1 MKPLTTNQY
10 LGTLQALLLL
20 TLLGMV
26 AWFLYHTHTAVPH
39 GDDFC
44 YGIKVSEH
52 GVLGAVWNEYI
63 QWGGR
68 FTSATLISIAMQG
81 RSLITYNVWIIPLLI
96 LLALY
101 VSVHLF
107 TKRLGITSWT
117 LVLALYVALVASIN
131 WWESLLWLSGGITYG
146 LSFVL
151 FLVLLGFEI
160 HLFISKGGSIPSVF
174 KITLYGLLSVVLA
187 GFNEVIAVTHFALL
201 GLCLIVLLQTK
212 MDKARVQIFIF
223 LLACA
228 FIGLLIV
235 NFAPGN
241 DVRMTFLSKQ
251 MLVSSLIKSF
261 LLFFDQCMVA
271 IIISM
276 LFFGS
281 IMHLFRFSMPTV
293 ELTQIRPWV
302 LMIPLSIMAA
312 IFVRMYTGGSLGP
325 LRAQSID
332 FVLSTVEGLLLALL
346 CYQPSTKALA
356 GVSPLAKDTICF
368 VLALILIALF
378 PSPDGKWWYTLRQQY
393 ADTRYQQFLQPYLE
407 QSSKNPD
414 SFVTIPRFDTHEL
427 KPGQRRPR
435 TIWDGDF
442 TNNPQ
447 DWTNQCFSKFYRL
460 RGMQVVD

>member
-1 MKPLTTNQY
+1 MRA
-10 LGTLQALLLL
+10 LQALFLI

-26 AWFLYHTHTAVPH
+26 VWFLYHTHTAVPH

-44 YGIKVSEH
+44 YGLKVSEH
-52 GVLGAVWNEYI
+52 GVWGTVWNEYL

-68 FTSATLISIAMQG
+68 FTSAALISLAMQG
-81 RSLITYNVWIIPLLI
+81 GALITYYVWIIPLLI
-96 LLALY
+96 LLTLF
-101 VSVHLF
+101 VSVYLF
-107 TKRLGITSWT
+107 TRRLGITS
-117 LVLALYVALVASIN
+117 LPIVLALYVALVASIN
-131 WWESLLWLSGGITYG
+131 WWESLLWLTGGITYG
-146 LSFVL
+146 LSFAL
-151 FLVLLGFEI
+151 FLVLLGVEI
-160 HLFISKGGSIPSVF
+160 HLFASKGNNTPSAL
-174 KITLYGLLSVVLA
+174 KIALYGLLSIVLA
-187 GFNEVIAVTHFALL
+187 GFNEVIAVMHVTLL
-201 GLCLIVLLQTK
+201 GLCLIMLLRTK
-212 MDKARVQIFIF
+212 MDKAIVQIFIF

-271 IIISM
+271 IIIST

-281 IMHLFRFSMPTV
+281 VMHLFHFTMPKM

-302 LMIPLSIMAA
+302 WMIPLSIMAA
-312 IFVRMYTGGSLGP
+312 VFVRMYTGGSLGP

-332 FVLSTVEGLLLALL
+332 FVLSTVEGFLLALL
-346 CYQPSTKALA
+346 WYQPSMKALA
-356 GVSPLAKDTICF
+356 DVSPLGKGTICF
-368 VLALILIALF
+368 VLALTLIALF

-393 ADTRYQQFLQPYLE
+393 ADMRYQQFLQPYLE
-407 QSSKNPD
+407 QSFKNPD
-414 SFVTIPRFDTHEL
+414 SFVTIPRFDTHAL

-442 TNNPQ
+442 TNDPQ